1 MENPSLS
8 QLLEPFIS
16 PFCFS
21 SYFFFLLFKSGCHL
35 LVLFLFC
42 FSVLSLQIYTVGSI
56 SQTEITEL
64 KDMGIYI
71 FAKSYQIALY
81 RSYNNLYSY
90 KKIYVRGGR
99 REEGSGWGT
108 HVYLWQIHFDIWQ
121 NQYNIVKLNKIKFSK
136 KKICECIFPHT
147 LTNTRFYWNYQ
158 VSSLKNV
165 FGHVMT

>member
-90 KKIYVRGGR
+90 KKIYVRGER

-121 NQYNIVKLNKIKFSK
+121 NQYNIIKLNKIKFSK
-136 KKICECIFPHT
+136 KKKRKKKYVSVSFPIPS
-147 LTNTRFYWNYQ
+147 LILGFIGIIRF
-158 VSSLKNV
+158 LL
-165 FGHVMT
+165 

>member
-56 SQTEITEL
+56 SQTGITEL

-81 RSYNNLYSY
+81 RSYNNLYAY

>member
-21 SYFFFLLFKSGCHL
+21 SNFFFLLFKSGCHL
-35 LVLFLFC
+35 LVLFFFC

-56 SQTEITEL
+56 SQTGITEL

-81 RSYNNLYSY
+81 RSYNNLYFY
-90 KKIYVRGGR
+90 KKIYV
-99 REEGSGWGT
+99 S
-108 HVYLWQIHFDIWQ
+108 V
-121 NQYNIVKLNKIKFSK
+121 S
-136 KKICECIFPHT
+136 FPIPS
-147 LTNTRFYWNYQ
+147 LILVYWNYQ